1 MQVTKTVYLIAHG
14 GTKYDSESGRVLD
27 VVNFGVWPYEKYGD
41 QTAVTKME
49 VTFEVPDNLNA
60 RDLRLSV
67 LEAEKKQLQ
76 ADFNNRVTEIQ
87 RQINELLAIE
97 A

>member
-1 MQVTKTVYLIAHG
+1 
-14 GTKYDSESGRVLD
+14 
-27 VVNFGVWPYEKYGD
+27 
-41 QTAVTKME
+41 
-49 VTFEVPDNLNA
+49 
-60 RDLRLSV
+60 

>member
-1 MQVTKTVYLIAHG
+1 MQVTKTVYLIAKG
-14 GTKYDSESGRVLD
+14 SQKYNLETCQVEDCVTFE
-27 VVNFGVWPYEKYGD
+27 VWPYDSLSGD
-41 QTAVTKME
+41 KAVSKVE

-67 LEAEKKQLQ
+67 LEAEKKKLQ

>member
-1 MQVTKTVYLIAHG
+1 MQVTKTVYLIAKG
-14 GTKYDSESGRVLD
+14 DTKYDFKTGLVSD
-27 VVNFGVWPYEKYGD
+27 VVEFEVWPYESYSEHV
-41 QTAVTKME
+41 AVTKTE

-67 LEAEKKQLQ
+67 LEAEKKKLQ
-76 ADFNNRVTEIQ
+76 ADFNNKVTEIQ

>member
-1 MQVTKTVYLIAHG
+1 MQVTKTVYLIAKG
-14 GTKYDSESGRVLD
+14 SQKYNLETHQLEDHVIFD
-27 VVNFGVWPYEKYGD
+27 VWPYEEFSGD
-41 QTAVTKME
+41 KAVAKVE

-67 LEAEKKQLQ
+67 LEAEKKKLQ
-76 ADFNNRVTEIQ
+76 ADFNNRVTQIQ